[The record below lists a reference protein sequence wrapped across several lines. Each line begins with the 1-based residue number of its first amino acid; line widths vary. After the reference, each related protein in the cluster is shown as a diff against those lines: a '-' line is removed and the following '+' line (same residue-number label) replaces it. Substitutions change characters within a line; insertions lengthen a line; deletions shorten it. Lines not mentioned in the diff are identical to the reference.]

1 MDFKPKQTKA
11 IIGKTEK
18 TKADMWGFLIVVTA
32 TKALKMGA
40 FCVEVDS
47 LARFYA
53 KKKRGHMS
61 GPAKV

>member
-1 MDFKPKQTKA
+1 
-11 IIGKTEK
+11 
-18 TKADMWGFLIVVTA
+18 MWSFLIVVTA